1 MTKEVLVKRIKSLA
15 WRIGAMTFVAVA
27 TYILQI
33 GNVFELDGY
42 IIINTAAIV
51 FLGLV
56 VAEITKYLNK

>member
-42 IIINTAAIV
+42 IIINTAAMV

>member
-1 MTKEVLVKRIKSLA
+1 MTKEALVKRIKSLA

-42 IIINTAAIV
+42 IIINTAAMV